1 MRSLLALVFA
11 ILISGCASTKVLQPV
26 PTSTAGLAKVT
37 FIRQKL
43 EPVIREYRL
52 VLNSSHVASLADN
65 DVVAIFVPMGD
76 NQVQLDI
83 DNEWPFSFALPVKSS
98 DPLYV
103 VVSGE
108 STFAGAQSTGYRTFT
123 ANIALTRRVIPVSR
137 ADAEKLVGTLGK
149 KLP

>member
-1 MRSLLALVFA
+1 MRVLVALVFA
-11 ILISGCASTKVLQPV
+11 ILISGCATTKVLQPV
-26 PTSTAGLAKVT
+26 PASTAGLAKVH

-43 EPVIREYRL
+43 EPVIREYR
-52 VLNSSHVASLADN
+52 VVVNSSHVASLADN
-65 DVVAIFVPMGD
+65 DVVAVFVPIGD

-83 DNEWPFSFALPVKSS
+83 DNEWPFSFTLPVKVA

-103 VVSGE
+103 VISGE

-137 ADAEKLVGTLGK
+137 AEAEKLLGALGK